1 VTTTLSTAQ
10 VSRQKAELTRHPV
23 YRSLDSLGALRA
35 FMEHHAVAVLDFMS
49 LVKSLQRDL
58 TSIGPVWLPPAD
70 ARVARFINEIVLD
83 EESDVAFERYA
94 PGAGPR
100 SHFEWYLEAMDEVG
114 ADAGPIRGLV
124 EALRAGGAPA
134 AALAGSDLPAAAVEF
149 GRTTFE
155 LLEGPLHVR
164 AAVFFHGR
172 EDLIPGMFTPLLDE
186 LEGGGTGCRLLRGY
200 LERHI
205 EADGDH
211 HGPLAE
217 EMLARLF
224 AGDPER
230 EAEGLAA
237 AARALEARAALWDA
251 VVAALGDASAPE
263 RA

>member
-1 VTTTLSTAQ
+1 MTSTLSLDQ
-10 VSRQKAELTRHPV
+10 VADQKAALSRHPV
-23 YRSLDSLGALRA
+23 YRSLDSIEALRT

-58 TSIGPVWLPPAD
+58 TSVGPVWLPVAD

-83 EESDVAFERYA
+83 EESDAAFERHA

-100 SHFEWYLEAMDEVG
+100 SHFEWYLAAMDEVG

-124 EALRAGGAPA
+124 ERLRAGESPGTALRGCALPEA
-134 AALAGSDLPAAAVEF
+134 AIAF

-172 EDLIPGMFTPLLDE
+172 EDLIPTMFTPLLDE
-186 LEGGGTGCRLLRGY
+186 LEPSGTGCRLLRGY

-224 AGDPER
+224 DGDPDR
-230 EAEGLAA
+230 ESEGFAA
-237 AARALEARAALWDA
+237 ASRALEARAALWDA
-251 VVAALGDASAPE
+251 VVAATLAS
-263 RA
+263 